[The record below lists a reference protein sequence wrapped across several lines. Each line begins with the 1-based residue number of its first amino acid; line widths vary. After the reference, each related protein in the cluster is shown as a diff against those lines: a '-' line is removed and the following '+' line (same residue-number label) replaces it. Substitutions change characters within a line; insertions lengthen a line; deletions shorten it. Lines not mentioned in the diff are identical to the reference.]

1 MTAIGVNTNV
11 GFENIVCLQAAKKG
25 VSDTTSGFIFGV
37 FALVQFI
44 TSPIFGKLV
53 RRLLVIHYKTMLIFT
68 FLLLY
73 TPAYNLILLWN
84 KV

>member
-1 MTAIGVNTNV
+1 MTAIRANTNTPNV
-11 GFENIVCLQAAKKG
+11 GCENIVCLQAAKKG

-53 RRLLVIHYKTMLIFT
+53 S
-68 FLLLY
+68 
-73 TPAYNLILLWN
+73 
-84 KV
+84 

>member
-1 MTAIGVNTNV
+1 MKAIGANMNAPNV
-11 GFENIVCLQAAKKG
+11 GCENIVCLQAAKKG

-53 RRLLVIHYKTMLIFT
+53 R
-68 FLLLY
+68 
-73 TPAYNLILLWN
+73 
-84 KV
+84 